1 MFNQKKDYESDFC
14 ESYKS
19 QILSNDEYEEENSL
33 FSTIVKLLTIV
44 ILLAIITGVSFYGY
58 NYFMNSQKTNNM
70 VLPPVSMQISDEDL
84 VVEMEEETIEPEK
97 IKLETIKLETIKP
110 KQIELE
116 KIKPEKI
123 ELVKEELPEVAAV
136 KEITII
142 KKEEDIPMPLIVT
155 EQVEE
160 LDIEKIANDVK
171 IAIAKSELKEENETK
186 VEEISEDVLS
196 EVNDDKVEELESL
209 EVPTSAPEAKYLED
223 LADLSKE
230 IDKERNP

>member
-33 FSTIVKLLTIV
+33 FSTIIKLLTIV
-44 ILLAIITGVSFYGY
+44 ILLAIIIGVSFYGY
-58 NYFMNSQKTNNM
+58 NYFMNSQKANNM

-84 VVEMEEETIEPEK
+84 VVEMEEETIEPE
-97 IKLETIKLETIKP
+97 
-110 KQIELE
+110 Q
-116 KIKPEKI
+116 I

-136 KEITII
+136 EEITII

-171 IAIAKSELKEENETK
+171 IAIAKSELKEENETN

-196 EVNDDKVEELESL
+196 EVNDDKVEEIESL
-209 EVPTSAPEAKYLED
+209 EVPTSAPEAKYLEE

-230 IDKERNP
+230 IDKERKK